1 VVYASP
7 ILRVHP
13 ATQPQ
18 PALYPISRP
27 PYTGFVNQSFIPFRL
42 TRVFLALFLFVP
54 CLSLPSHAQEPTPV
68 PAAPQAAKPSEKP
81 ADKLPAPREA
91 PAQIELLETRIR
103 FEANG
108 DSRKEVHTR
117 AHINNE
123 LGVRQFA
130 HIGFGYNRSFEQI
143 EISAVHIIHATGG
156 SADILPSAASDQP
169 NPAVV
174 EAPAYQDVRIKSVR
188 ILGLAPGDTLEYRV
202 VTTVSHHPLAPQFW
216 LDHSFSRGGIVT
228 QELFELSVP
237 PSRKV
242 RLYTSPGTPAAT
254 IDESGDGPNPSV
266 IYRWQVSSN
275 SKSEHAGETP
285 SSEPDVVL
293 TTYESWQQLCKNR
306 LVEFFGTTLATPP
319 EIEAKASALAPATAT
334 TQARIEA
341 IYDFVSQKIRIIDLP
356 LGATGFHTRNPV
368 EILSSGYASPEDK
381 FALFASLVHSPIA
394 IAGLVSDERLTATA
408 GFARP
413 SAFDHLLAMVSL
425 PGFVRWLDLSMG
437 VAPFGVIPSRFR
449 GQRALMIR
457 LTTEEPWRSIPRT
470 LPFVATQKVNVAAS
484 LASDGTL
491 TAKVH
496 YAMRGDNE
504 LLLRLAF
511 HESPREKWKDVA
523 QLLALSDGFRGKITS
538 ASASDPYSTKHPFT
552 VEYEITQP
560 KFVDWSKKPVRLPA
574 LLPAL
579 GLPDP
584 PTKSEDRESSSP
596 IDLGTPLNVDTKLT
610 LRLPPGVS
618 AEGPTGTSVE
628 RDYATF
634 SSHYAA
640 EGNVIF
646 ASRQINFLHRQVP
659 ATRAADYNAFLHA
672 VQTDQA
678 QLFTLTHLE
687 TLSQPHPP
695 KVATPDP
702 PKP

>member
-1 VVYASP
+1 VP
-7 ILRVHP
+7 I
-13 ATQPQ
+13 PQ
-18 PALYPISRP
+18 PTAKPRFTRSLARP
-27 PYTGFVNQSFIPFRL
+27 TLAFVNPSLAPSRL
-42 TRVFLALFLFVP
+42 VRAFSALLLLCLAL
-54 CLSLPSHAQEPTPV
+54 PSSAQEPQAPV
-68 PAAPQAAKPSEKP
+68 TPQADNPSEKLAEKP
-81 ADKLPAPREA
+81 PTSHEV

-143 EISAVHIIHATGG
+143 EISAVHITHATGG
-156 SADILPSAASDQP
+156 TADILPSAASDQP

-188 ILGLAPGDTLEYRV
+188 ILGLTPGDTIEYRV

-216 LDHSFSRGGIVT
+216 LDHTFTRGGLVT
-228 QELFELSVP
+228 QELFEISVP

-242 RLYTSPGTPAAT
+242 RLYTSPGTSAAA
-254 IDESGDGPNPSV
+254 IDESGDGPNPLV
-266 IYRWQVSSN
+266 TYRWQVSSN
-275 SKSEHAGETP
+275 AKSERAGEATP
-285 SSEPDVVL
+285 SEPDVVL
-293 TTYESWQQLCKNR
+293 TTYESWQQLCKTR
-306 LVEFFGTTLATPP
+306 LVEFFGTTMVTPP

-334 TQARIEA
+334 PQARIEA
-341 IYDFVSQKIRIIDLP
+341 IYDFVSQKIGIIDLP

-381 FALFASLVHSPIA
+381 FALFASLVHSPMA
-394 IAGLVSDERLTATA
+394 IAGLVSNESLKETA

-449 GQRALMIR
+449 GQRALMIH

-470 LPFVATQKVNVAAS
+470 LPFVATQKVTVAAS

-523 QLLALSDGFRGKITS
+523 QLLALSDGFRGKITA
-538 ASASDPYSTKHPFT
+538 ASASDPYATKHAFT
-552 VEYEITQP
+552 VDYEITQP
-560 KFVDWSKKPVRLPA
+560 KFVDWSQKPVRLPA

-584 PTKSEDRESSSP
+584 PEKPETGESSAP

-610 LRLPPGVS
+610 LHLPTGVS

-634 SSHYAA
+634 TSHYVA
-640 EGNVIF
+640 EANVVF

-659 ATRAADYNAFLHA
+659 AARAADYNAFLHA

-687 TLSQPHPP
+687 SVSQPQPQP
-695 KVATPDP
+695 ATPAP
-702 PKP
+702 AKP

>member
-1 VVYASP
+1 MH
-7 ILRVHP
+7 I
-13 ATQPQ
+13 PQ
-18 PALYPISRP
+18 PARNPCFTRP
-27 PYTGFVNQSFIPFRL
+27 PPSPTLAFVSQFVSLSRRL
-42 TRVFLALFLFVP
+42 LILPTLLLCLA
-54 CLSLPSHAQEPTPV
+54 SPSQAQEAKPTPE
-68 PAAPQAAKPSEKP
+68 PKPPEP
-81 ADKLPAPREA
+81 
-91 PAQIELLETRIR
+91 PAQIELLETRVR
-103 FEANG
+103 FDPSG

-117 AHINNE
+117 VHINNE

-130 HIGFGYNRSFEQI
+130 HIGFGYNRSFEQV
-143 EISAVHIIHATGG
+143 EISAVHITHATGG
-156 SADILPSAASDQP
+156 TADILPSAALDQP

-174 EAPAYQDVRIKSVR
+174 EAPAYQEVRIKSVR
-188 ILGLAPGDTLEYRV
+188 ILGLTPGDTLEYRV

-216 LDHSFSRGGIVT
+216 LDHTFSRGGLVN
-228 QELFELSVP
+228 QELFEISVP

-242 RLYTSPGTPAAT
+242 RLYTSRGTPAAK
-254 IDESGDGPNPSV
+254 IDESGDAPNPSV
-266 IYRWQVSSN
+266 TYRWQVSSN
-275 SKSEHAGETP
+275 SKSERPEDTP

-306 LVEFFGTTLATPP
+306 LVEFFGTMMVTPP

-334 TQARIEA
+334 SQARIEA

-356 LGATGFHTRNPV
+356 LGATGFRTRNPV

-381 FALFASLVHSPIA
+381 FALFASLVHSPTA
-394 IAGLVSDERLTATA
+394 IAGLVSNESLKETA

-413 SAFDHLLAMVSL
+413 SAFDHLLTVVSL
-425 PGFVRWLDLSMG
+425 PGYVRWLDLSLG

-449 GQRALMIR
+449 GQRALMMR
-457 LTTEEPWRSIPRT
+457 ATTEEPWRSIPRT
-470 LPFVATQKVNVAAS
+470 LPFVASQKVNVAAS

-511 HESPREKWKDVA
+511 HESPREKWKEVA
-523 QLLALSDGFRGKITS
+523 QLLALSDGFRGNVTYV
-538 ASASDPYSTKHPFT
+538 SASDPIATKHAFT
-552 VEYEITQP
+552 VDYEITQP

-574 LLPAL
+574 MLPAL

-584 PTKSEDRESSSP
+584 PEKSEAAGPSSP

-610 LRLPPGVS
+610 LRLPTGVS
-618 AEGPTGTSVE
+618 AESPTGTSVE

-634 SSHYAA
+634 TSHYAS
-640 EGNVIF
+640 EGNVVF

-659 ATRAADYNAFLHA
+659 AAGAADYNAFLHA

-687 TLSQPHPP
+687 SVSQPQPP
-695 KVATPDP
+695 RPAAPAP
-702 PKP
+702 AKP

>member
-1 VVYASP
+1 
-7 ILRVHP
+7 VHI
-13 ATQPQ
+13 PQ
-18 PALYPISRP
+18 PRINPRFTRP
-27 PYTGFVNQSFIPFRL
+27 PPSHT
-42 TRVFLALFLFVP
+42 LALVSLFVSLSRLLRILP
-54 CLSLPSHAQEPTPV
+54 ALLLCLSLPSHAQEPNQAPVTPQADKP
-68 PAAPQAAKPSEKP
+68 PAAP
-81 ADKLPAPREA
+81 EA

-156 SADILPSAASDQP
+156 TADILPSAASDQP

-188 ILGLAPGDTLEYRV
+188 ILGLTPGDTLEYRV

-216 LDHSFSRGGIVT
+216 LDHTFSRGGLVN
-228 QELFELSVP
+228 QEVFEISVP

-242 RLYTSPGTPAAT
+242 HLYTSPHTPAAK
-254 IDESGDGPNPSV
+254 IDESGDAPNPSV
-266 IYRWQVSSN
+266 TYRWQVSSN
-275 SKSEHAGETP
+275 SKSERAGETP

-293 TTYESWQQLCKNR
+293 TTYESWQQLCKNH
-306 LVEFFGTTLATPP
+306 LVEFFGTTMATPP
-319 EIEAKASALAPATAT
+319 EIDAKASALAPATAT
-334 TQARIEA
+334 AQARIEA

-356 LGATGFHTRNPV
+356 LGATGFHTRNPG

-394 IAGLVSDERLTATA
+394 TAGLVSNESLKETA
-408 GFARP
+408 GFPRP

-425 PGFVRWLDLSMG
+425 PGFVRWLDLSLG

-449 GQRALMIR
+449 GQRALMIH

-523 QLLALSDGFRGKITS
+523 QLLALSDGFRGNITS
-538 ASASDPYSTKHPFT
+538 ASASDPNATKHAFT
-552 VEYEITQP
+552 VDYEITQP
-560 KFVDWSKKPVRLPA
+560 KFVDWSKKPIRLPA
-574 LLPAL
+574 MLPAL
-579 GLPDP
+579 GLPDLP
-584 PTKSEDRESSSP
+584 EKSEGSGPSSP

-618 AEGPTGTSVE
+618 AESPTGTAVE

-634 SSHYAA
+634 TSHYAA
-640 EGNVIF
+640 EGNVVF
-646 ASRQINFLHRQVP
+646 ASRQINFLRRQIP
-659 ATRAADYNAFLHA
+659 ATGTADYNAFLHA

-687 TLSQPHPP
+687 SVSQPQPP
-695 KVATPDP
+695 KTATPAP
-702 PKP
+702 AKP